1 MDKRKKHIGILQNL
15 LITLLTVS
23 AVLLFAQTQ
32 WYNLDLA
39 GTYLDTLS
47 GSTGADTVQESFS
60 LSAPVRVAVTG
71 TYGRYGSVT
80 LTTADEAFEPLG
92 SLLKGAL
99 SSAATFSTSDFHAFF
114 QSTEHTS
121 VYYDFLSPLPLSVIA
136 QLCGVETGGDTTSV
150 RRLVISYQEST
161 GVSLYLW
168 DGTEHYLR
176 ANLTLSAQE
185 LTDTVNSYDLGTA
198 FFAGDS
204 VDVEPLCAQVDPLS
218 LFLYE
223 LPELPA
229 LTAANV
235 QCDADALL
243 TALDFNPHTNN
254 RYPSSDGSE
263 VINEGSRSLRIHTNG
278 TVVYRSGGSTAL
290 SLDVEEETLTV
301 GEVASRTGAL
311 LASLSSGLTGDAS
324 LYLEE
329 ATVSGSSMTL
339 RFGYQ
344 AGGVPIYF
352 SDGSSAA
359 EVTLSG
365 ATVSSLT
372 LRLRSYTALE
382 DSSILLP
389 LRQALAIA
397 ADQEG
402 GELSIGYADSGSNSV
417 RATWLLG

>member
-176 ANLTLSAQE
+176 ASLTLSAQE

-198 FFAGDS
+198 GS
-204 VDVEPLCAQVDPLS
+204 LS
-218 LFLYE
+218 GR
-223 LPELPA
+223 
-229 LTAANV
+229 
-235 QCDADALL
+235 
-243 TALDFNPHTNN
+243 H
-254 RYPSSDGSE
+254 
-263 VINEGSRSLRIHTNG
+263 
-278 TVVYRSGGSTAL
+278 GGSAL
-290 SLDVEEETLTV
+290 GLWLDH
-301 GEVASRTGAL
+301 
-311 LASLSSGLTGDAS
+311 
-324 LYLEE
+324 
-329 ATVSGSSMTL
+329 
-339 RFGYQ
+339 
-344 AGGVPIYF
+344 
-352 SDGSSAA
+352 
-359 EVTLSG
+359 
-365 ATVSSLT
+365 
-372 LRLRSYTALE
+372 
-382 DSSILLP
+382 
-389 LRQALAIA
+389 
-397 ADQEG
+397 
-402 GELSIGYADSGSNSV
+402 
-417 RATWLLG
+417 